1 MKIYFVKTNAYND
14 VCFDYPEEQKCYMLN
29 PKNGYVDGNKNL
41 DLYSDNIIDKL
52 EAYYKSL
59 ISEDALDP
67 NGEYYDY
74 SDEGRDNFF
83 ANMELHEII
92 TDCDSCPDT
101 ADVTRNLSKVSDEFI
116 CEKCGVHLDIED
128 CTERVY
134 NKDNK
139 DTYYYYVYEFKFC
152 PECGR
157 RIVEQ

>member
-1 MKIYFVKTNAYND
+1 MTGYHIAIEYYELEEVEVDSDDEVVINSTIAPFAKKKNTHAKGEVIMKIYFVKTNAYND

-29 PKNGYVDGNKNL
+29 PKNGYVDSNKDL

-59 ISEDALDP
+59 ISDDILDP

-92 TDCDSCPDT
+92 T
-101 ADVTRNLSKVSDEFI
+101 
-116 CEKCGVHLDIED
+116 EK
-128 CTERVY
+128 
-134 NKDNK
+134 
-139 DTYYYYVYEFKFC
+139 
-152 PECGR
+152 
-157 RIVEQ
+157 

>member
-29 PKNGYVDGNKNL
+29 SKNGYVDGNKDL
-41 DLYSDNIIDKL
+41 DLYSDDIISKL

-59 ISEDALDP
+59 ISDDILDP

-92 TDCDSCPDT
+92 T
-101 ADVTRNLSKVSDEFI
+101 K
-116 CEKCGVHLDIED
+116 
-128 CTERVY
+128 
-134 NKDNK
+134 
-139 DTYYYYVYEFKFC
+139 
-152 PECGR
+152 
-157 RIVEQ
+157 